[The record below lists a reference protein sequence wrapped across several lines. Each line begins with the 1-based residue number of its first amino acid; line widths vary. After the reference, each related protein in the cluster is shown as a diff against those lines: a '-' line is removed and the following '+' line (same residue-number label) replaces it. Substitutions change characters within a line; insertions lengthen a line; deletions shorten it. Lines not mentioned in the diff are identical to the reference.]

1 MPEIQMPKLSDTMT
15 EGTLV
20 AWKKKKGD
28 KVSSGEIL
36 AEIETDKATMEWE
49 SPEDGVLTEIYVQ
62 EGGKVN
68 VGDRIGFIVTEGEE
82 TPEAEE
88 KKKEEKA
95 EQVKAKEKKP
105 QKETEKPAPAQKK
118 EKETPPPQEKIG
130 VEAPVSGAKKAATVE
145 AGVTPAKER
154 PTRAPLQQE
163 AEPPTR
169 RPLQTEARVK
179 ASPVARRI
187 AGELGVDLASVK
199 GTGPE
204 GRVTETD
211 VRAAAKSKTV
221 AAPVSGANR
230 PPPVGAGVTPAKEPP
245 GQRALQQSGQTRIQL
260 SGMRRVIAQRLAE
273 SLGPVPHF
281 YLNIDIDAGPLMAAR
296 TELKA
301 GGEESDTARIT
312 VNDFVLK
319 AAVEAAVKVPKV
331 NASFNNDSIV
341 QYADVD
347 LGIAVAIED
356 GLLTPVIRVAQTKSL
371 REISTLAKDLASR
384 ARNKRMKPEEFQG
397 GTFTVSNLGGM
408 GIDRFSA
415 VINPPQGF
423 ILAVGKIS
431 KVPVVDDCDQIV
443 AGYRMSIMMSCDH
456 RVVDGALGAEYLK
469 ELRRLLENPALLM
482 V

>member
-28 KVSSGEIL
+28 QVSAGQVL

-49 SPEDGVLTEIYVQ
+49 SPEDGTLTEIYVE

-68 VGDRIGFIVTEGEE
+68 VGDKIAFIGGEGEE
-82 TPEAEE
+82 APKPKEKEEKEKKLEAKEEETEKEKPKEEEEKKKAAPPKAEKKEPEAEE
-88 KKKEEKA
+88 RPPA
-95 EQVKAKEKKP
+95 A
-105 QKETEKPAPAQKK
+105 EKP
-118 EKETPPPQEKIG
+118 E
-130 VEAPVSGAKKAATVE
+130 
-145 AGVTPAKER
+145 
-154 PTRAPLQQE
+154 
-163 AEPPTR
+163 
-169 RPLQTEARVK
+169 EARVK

-187 AGELGVDLASVK
+187 AAEFGVDLANVK

-211 VRAAAKSKTV
+211 VRAAAKSTPKAFGAKPSV
-221 AAPVSGANR
+221 PAAVS
-230 PPPVGAGVTPAKEPP
+230 AGESA
-245 GQRALQQSGQTRIQL
+245 RIQL
-260 SGMRRVIAQRLAE
+260 SGMRKIIAQRLVE

-281 YLNIDIDAGPLMAAR
+281 YLTIEVNAGPLMEAR
-296 TELKA
+296 QELKSA
-301 GGEESDTARIT
+301 GESAKASKIT

-319 AAVEAAVKVPKV
+319 AAVQAAVKVPRV
-331 NASFNNDSIV
+331 NASFDGDAIV

-356 GLLTPVIRVAQTKSL
+356 GLLTPVIRAAQNKSL
-371 REISTLAKDLASR
+371 REISELAKDLAHR

-408 GIDRFSA
+408 GIDSFSA

-423 ILAVGKIS
+423 ILAVGKIT
-431 KVPVVDDCDQIV
+431 KVPVIDDRDQIV
-443 AGYRMSIMMSCDH
+443 VGHRMSLTMSCDH
-456 RVVDGALGAEYLK
+456 RVIDGALGAEYLK
-469 ELRRLLENPALLM
+469 ELRHLLENPALLL

>member
-28 KVSSGEIL
+28 QISAGEVL

-49 SPEDGVLTEIYVQ
+49 SPEDGTLTEIYVE

-68 VGDRIGFIVTEGEE
+68 VGDKIAFIGGEGEQA
-82 TPEAEE
+82 P
-88 KKKEEKA
+88 KKEEKEKETA
-95 EQVKAKEKKP
+95 EKKKKPEAKEEEKEEEKAKKEEKPKEEEQQKAEEKEQKKAEPSKAEKKAQP
-105 QKETEKPAPAQKK
+105 EKPAPRV
-118 EKETPPPQEKIG
+118 EK
-130 VEAPVSGAKKAATVE
+130 
-145 AGVTPAKER
+145 
-154 PTRAPLQQE
+154 
-163 AEPPTR
+163 AE
-169 RPLQTEARVK
+169 EARVK

-187 AGELGVDLASVK
+187 AAELGIDLSSVK

-211 VRAAAKSKTV
+211 VRAAAKSKQ
-221 AAPVSGANR
+221 AAPAAKVPAA
-230 PPPVGAGVTPAKEPP
+230 VKAGESA
-245 GQRALQQSGQTRIQL
+245 RIQL
-260 SGMRRVIAQRLAE
+260 SGMRRVIAQRLVE

-281 YLNIDIDAGPLMAAR
+281 YLDIDINAAPLMEAR
-296 TELKA
+296 EELKSA
-301 GGEESDTARIT
+301 GEGADAAKIT

-319 AAVEAAVKVPKV
+319 AAVQAAVKVPRV
-331 NASFNNDSIV
+331 NASFDGDAIV

-356 GLLTPVIRVAQTKSL
+356 GLLTPVIRAAQSKSL
-371 REISTLAKDLASR
+371 REISELAKDLAHR

-397 GTFTVSNLGGM
+397 GTLTVSNLGGM
-408 GIDRFSA
+408 GIDNFSA

-423 ILAVGKIS
+423 ILAVGRIT
-431 KVPVVDDCDQIV
+431 KVPVVDDCDRIIV
-443 AGYRMSIMMSCDH
+443 GHRMSLTMSCDH
-456 RVVDGALGAEYLK
+456 RVIDGALGAEYLK
-469 ELRRLLENPALLM
+469 ELRHLLENPALLL